1 MKTIDNTANVRVQRG
16 DIFFANLDPGVGSE
30 QQGRRPVLVLQN
42 NVGNKFSPTIIVAPI
57 TSYVQKNRLPTHV
70 LITEEISGLDRDSI
84 VLLEQIR
91 TIDKK
96 RLLGKIGELS
106 KVALMRIEQAAQV
119 SLGLKK
125 EEEI

>member
-1 MKTIDNTANVRVQRG
+1 MKTIENTANVKVQRG
-16 DIFFANLDPGVGSE
+16 DIFFADLDPGVGSE
-30 QQGRRPVLVLQN
+30 QKGRRPVLVLQN
-42 NVGNKFSPTIIVAPI
+42 NVGNRFSPTVIIAPI

-70 LITEEISGLDRDSI
+70 LITEEISGLGRDSV

-106 KVALMRIEQAAQV
+106 KVALMRIEQATQV

>member
-57 TSYVQKNRLPTHV
+57 TSYIQKNRLPTHV

>member
-42 NVGNKFSPTIIVAPI
+42 NVGKKFSPTIIVAPI

-70 LITEEISGLDRDSI
+70 LLTEEISGLDRDSI

>member
-1 MKTIDNTANVRVQRG
+1 MKPIDSGNVKVQRG
-16 DIFFANLDPGVGSE
+16 DIFFADLDQGVGSE
-30 QQGRRPVLVLQN
+30 QQGKRPVLVLQN
-42 NVGNKFSPTIIVAPI
+42 NVGNRFSPTIIVAPI

-96 RLLGKIGELS
+96 RLLGRLGSLS
-106 KVALMRIEQAAQV
+106 KVALMKIEMAAEV
-119 SLGLKK
+119 SLGLQK
-125 EEEI
+125 EDEI

>member
-1 MKTIDNTANVRVQRG
+1 MKTIENTANVKVQRG

-42 NVGNKFSPTIIVAPI
+42 NVGNRFSPTIIIAPI

-70 LITEEISGLDRDSI
+70 LITEEISGLDRDSV

-106 KVALMRIEQAAQV
+106 KVALMRIELATEV